1 MSPTRAWRIDGTVRP
16 SANAIAATA
25 NMPLMLLDLDCL
37 GLIRNASASSS
48 AGGAAR
54 IVLLAIVNLLKF
66 LWCLRLERRASNQ
79 WLQVQ
84 GPVGAVSQ
92 YYDFR
97 LETPQTLDSW
107 EVAQIDG

>member
-1 MSPTRAWRIDGTVRP
+1 
-16 SANAIAATA
+16 
-25 NMPLMLLDLDCL
+25 MPLMLLDLDCL

-79 WLQVQ
+79 WLQIQ

-92 YYDFR
+92 KYDFGSKPLKP
-97 LETPQTLDSW
+97 LESW
-107 EVAQIDG
+107 EF